1 MSNTIDNRVVEMQ
14 FDNAAFEKGVKQ
26 TTDSLQNLDK
36 TIAATA
42 RNTEKS
48 SFGSALSKLAGN
60 ISNIL
65 PTKQIT
71 GAVSAVGSAVSSIFS
86 NTFDAIG
93 TASKI
98 GLASIAGIGAAV
110 TGLAASGG
118 LTRALNLEQAQF
130 QLKGLGVAWEQIY
143 DDLDYAVAGTAYGLD
158 SAAKAASQL
167 VASNVQVGDSM
178 KTALRGISGVAA
190 MTNREYDEVAH
201 IFTTV
206 AGNGRLM
213 GQQLTQLSSYG
224 LNVAAELGKQLGYT
238 EAEIRDMASKGQIS
252 FEQFATAMDNAF
264 GEHAKAANETF
275 TGAMS
280 NVKAAL
286 SRIGAE
292 FWLPAHESLRKIFVD
307 LIPVINLI
315 KKGLTPVINTAAQS
329 MERFQV
335 FISGILT
342 SISSFNKENGELVA
356 ARIWGSLSNFIG
368 AGKMIAAQ
376 FTPLKNIFG
385 DVFNIKQ
392 FNIDT
397 ITSKLEQFSLD
408 IFNFVYK
415 TEDTFGAFARGLS
428 NIFKPI
434 LSGLKEAGE
443 TITGF
448 FNSVLTENPIKSVTY
463 TFDEFGT
470 IADKVVE
477 RIKGPW
483 TVLDQL
489 MKNFSVIMD
498 SLSPIVSEFIKWWN
512 KLANSALKAA
522 LPILV
527 SVVQAFADFSKK
539 INELFFSIGGPAEL
553 FGKFIDKIASG
564 MENLSPSTDIL
575 GTSVNFLSESFGKLV
590 EKIKSLKPDLSGL
603 KEIFSN
609 IKESLFPENA
619 EPIDFSFL
627 DGLVDFV
634 KNISVKD
641 VVSVLFGGSLA
652 SGIYMVSDA
661 LKDLLSTVAA
671 LFKKDKDGGII
682 GNLFGVDFSKLNDIF
697 DSITGTFDT
706 MQQTIKADV
715 IRKISVSILIFAA
728 AVLALS
734 TINPEKMISV
744 TLALAEF
751 VVVMG
756 GMMDILDSSLF
767 AWANSKNIGMISVM
781 FLALSAAI
789 GGMAIAMKIL
799 SSIGLD
805 GLISAVAGM
814 VTIVGSLAVLIKAL
828 DWIASIDDKNLIS
841 ASLVFSQLGGMFLL
855 MSIAMK
861 VLSSISLK
869 GLLSA
874 ISGMLTIVGS
884 VSILIMVLDTFGDHA
899 GTVVAASL
907 IFGTLGP
914 LFLIMAASMKILS
927 TIDASSMMTSIVG
940 LMSTIMALSMLIG
953 IIGTIPAKNVL
964 LGAFAIGNM
973 GLLLTQL
980 ATALRILA
988 GIPTDGLI
996 KSVISIYA
1004 VVGGLTLVISVLS
1017 ELDADKANNGV
1028 NGLLMMALSLMMLAP
1043 AMKLIS
1049 TIPLEGVLSLIV
1061 SLSGV
1066 LLALGLAVKFIPATE
1081 LIKFAV
1087 GLGAIATSALIFGAA
1102 AALFGVA
1109 VLTLSMG
1116 LQTLVDIITS
1126 VASDVDAKMTAMA
1139 KAFVTFVVETVKLLA
1154 ANSDAITSSG
1164 IQLMSDFL
1172 LGIATLI
1179 PEVVTL
1185 GVQTIL
1191 SFLQGISDN
1200 MTQIV
1205 ATAISIITNFLV
1217 GVASQIGA
1225 VIDAAMWVGIMFIK
1239 GLSDG
1244 VRENAEFVG
1253 MAVESLV
1260 QTIGSVLLGGLAD
1273 ILESNP
1279 LTAPLAGDIRG
1290 ASEELGA
1297 AAAEASDAI
1306 QAKFDEKFGEIE
1318 TNAGGMS
1325 SGIVSTLS
1333 APDQYTPI
1341 GDGMAQGVESGFNSG
1356 ISGIPTEFQGIMD
1369 QVNASMDDSA
1379 SGAESKGTTLMQNFE
1394 TGIDSSSGS
1403 MINTFTSAANKASDQ
1418 AGSVDSKSDGST
1430 VGSNFGSGIY
1440 YGMDSW
1446 MSSIST
1452 KAREMVR
1459 SAKSAA
1465 NEEMAAASPSKDMM
1479 KSGGWFGEGFMIGIE
1494 NMIRPVSRTAAA
1506 MTDSAKEQVT
1516 GFATMMGSLFD
1527 AIDWDANPVITPVLD
1542 TSMLQSG
1549 MASMYG
1555 MFGNPSLAYSASGFS
1570 MSAAGMPRVPIMG
1583 RSLENA
1589 APATNITQIYIDGDL
1604 LRSDDDLRG
1613 LYEQWTMELNRRIMK

>member
-42 RNTEKS
+42 KNTEKS

-93 TASKI
+93 TASKV

-292 FWLPAHESLRKIFVD
+292 FWLPLHESLRKVFVE
-307 LIPVINLI
+307 LIPVINII
-315 KKGLTPVINTAAQS
+315 KKSLTPVIDAAAKS
-329 MERFQV
+329 MDRAQE
-335 FISGILT
+335 FIGGILR
-342 SISSFNKENGELVA
+342 SISTFNEESGGLVTSRLWSSF
-356 ARIWGSLSNFIG
+356 SNFIG

-376 FTPLKNIFG
+376 FAPLKNIFG
-385 DVFNIKQ
+385 DVFNIKE
-392 FNIDT
+392 FNIDA

-415 TEDTFGAFARGLS
+415 NEETFGAFARGIS

-448 FNSVLTENPIKSVTY
+448 FNSVLAENPIKSVIS

-470 IADKVVE
+470 LIEVVE

-489 MKNFSVIMD
+489 MKNLSVILD
-498 SLSPIVSEFIKWWN
+498 NLSPILSEFINWWN

-522 LPILV
+522 LPL
-527 SVVQAFADFSKK
+527 FASFV
-539 INELFFSIGGPAEL
+539 ELFANFSQKLNESFFSSGGPAESI
-553 FGKFIDKIASG
+553 GTFIDKLSSG
-564 MENLSPSTDIL
+564 VVDLVPPLEEL
-575 GTSVNFLSESFGKLV
+575 GGGVDFLSEAFGRLLDKL
-590 EKIKSLKPDLSGL
+590 KTLKPDLSGV
-603 KEIFSN
+603 KEVFAG
-609 IKESLFPENA
+609 IKESLFPANA

-627 DGLVDFV
+627 DGLIDFV
-634 KNISVKD
+634 KNTSIKD
-641 VVSVLFGGSLA
+641 VMSA
-652 SGIYMVSDA
+652 I
-661 LKDLLSTVAA
+661 T
-671 LFKKDKDGGII
+671 
-682 GNLFGVDFSKLNDIF
+682 
-697 DSITGTFDT
+697 TGTFAAGLFG
-706 MQQTIKADV
+706 IIRV
-715 IRKISVSILIFAA
+715 IRSVGQSIRNVFKGEKSLGLENLLGLDFSIFNRMANQLSYTFNSLTSSIKSNIILKIAAAILVFAAALKVLSSINPEQMISVSI
-728 AVLALS
+728 
-734 TINPEKMISV
+734 
-744 TLALAEF
+744 ALAEF
-751 VVVMG
+751 VGVMAA
-756 GMMDILDSSLF
+756 MFKVMSAMSSSVKPAALF
-767 AWANSKNIGMISVM
+767 SMIFM
-781 FLALSAAI
+781 LSALGSA
-789 GGMAIAMKIL
+789 MVKMSIAMKIM
-799 SSIGLD
+799 SSIDTSGMM
-805 GLISAVAGM
+805 VA
-814 VTIVGSLAVLIKAL
+814 IVGMLAVTAALSVLFMAIELLANTGKAGTIL
-828 DWIASIDDKNLIS
+828 A
-841 ASLVFSQLGGMFLL
+841 AAVVFSQLGGMFLSL
-855 MSIAMK
+855 SVSMK
-861 VLSSISLK
+861 ILSSISPEALLPSIV
-869 GLLSA
+869 GLLA
-874 ISGMLTIVGS
+874 VT
-884 VSILIMVLDTFGDHA
+884 
-899 GTVVAASL
+899 VAATGL
-907 IFGTLGP
+907 IFALGLFSKNTVNIISASSAFATLAV
-914 LFLIMAASMKILS
+914 LFLAMTVSMKILS
-927 TIDASSMMTSIVG
+927 TIDSSAMTTATLG
-940 LMSTIMALSMLIG
+940 LISTVMALSLLIG
-953 IIGTIPAKNVL
+953 VVGSIPASRIL
-964 LGAFAIGNM
+964 TGAFAIGNM
-973 GLLLTQL
+973 GMMLTQL
-980 ATALRILA
+980 SVALKTLSKIEA
-988 GIPTDGLI
+988 
-996 KSVISIYA
+996 KSLLKSIVTVYA
-1004 VVGGLTLVISVLS
+1004 VVGGLTAVIFALS
-1017 ELDADKANNGV
+1017 TINPTKANNGV
-1028 NGLLMMALSLMMLAP
+1028 NGLLMMAVSLMLLAP

-1049 TIPLEGVLSLIV
+1049 SIPVEGVITLLV
-1061 SLSGV
+1061 SLGGAM
-1066 LLALGLAVKFIPATE
+1066 LILGAAVKFIPAAQ
-1081 LIKFAV
+1081 LIAFAV
-1087 GLGAIATSALIFGAA
+1087 GLSAIAASALMFGAA
-1102 AALFGVA
+1102 AALFGVGLMTISVGLTTLLS
-1109 VLTLSMG
+1109 VLGT
-1116 LQTLVDIITS
+1116 I
-1126 VASDVDAKMTAMA
+1126 ASDIANTMRIMA
-1139 KAFVTFVVETVKLLA
+1139 EAFVTFVVESAQKLA
-1154 ANSDAITSSG
+1154 ANTAPLISAGMKI
-1164 IQLMSDFL
+1164 MKDFL
-1172 LGIATLI
+1172 SGLATLI

-1318 TNAGGMS
+1318 TNAGDMS

-1446 MSSIST
+1446 MSSISS

-1527 AIDWDANPVITPVLD
+1527 TIDWDANPVISPVLD
-1542 TSMLQSG
+1542 TSMLQAG